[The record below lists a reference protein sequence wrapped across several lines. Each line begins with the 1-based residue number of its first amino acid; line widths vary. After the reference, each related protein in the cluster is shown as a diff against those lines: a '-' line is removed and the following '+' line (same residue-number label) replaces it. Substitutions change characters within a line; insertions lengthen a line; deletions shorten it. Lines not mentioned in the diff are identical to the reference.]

1 MCHALLCDPKFLELL
16 LRIDHELAAQTRAEG
31 CRCGGALHRADYPR
45 KPRGCSRELRPDHS
59 SRLSFCCSV
68 CRGRSTPTSVRF
80 LGRRVYLGLAVV
92 LVSSRSSALASTAAA
107 RLDQA
112 LGVARRT
119 VVRWRIWWRERFPK
133 TPLWRAAGARFMPP
147 VPDEQLPGGLVERF
161 AGPAHEALT
170 RLLVWLSPVTVRA
183 GEPVVIELNEAC

>member
-1 MCHALLCDPKFLELL
+1 MCHALLSDPKFLELL
-16 LRIDHELAAQTRAEG
+16 LCIDHDLAAQTRAEG

-45 KPRGCSRELRPDHS
+45 KPRGCPREVRSEHS
-59 SRLSFCCSV
+59 SRLSFCCAS

-92 LVSSRSSALASTAAA
+92 LVSVRSSALAAAAA
-107 RLDQA
+107 RLGLV

-119 VVRWRIWWRERFPK
+119 VVRWRVWWRDQFPK
-133 TPLWRAAGARFMPP
+133 TPLWRAVGAGLMPP
-147 VPDEQLPGGLVERF
+147 VPEEQLPGGLVERF
-161 AGPAHEALT
+161 AGPTHEALT

>member
-1 MCHALLCDPKFLELL
+1 VCHALLSDPKFLELL

-31 CRCGGALHRADYPR
+31 RRCGGALHRADYPR
-45 KPRGCSRELRPDHS
+45 KPRGCLREVRPDHS

-92 LVSSRSSALASTAAA
+92 LVSARSSALASAAE

-112 LGVARRT
+112 LGVARHT
-119 VVRWRIWWRERFPK
+119 VARWRVWWRERFPK

-147 VPDEQLPGGLVERF
+147 VPEEQLPSGLVDRF
-161 AGPAHEALT
+161 MGPTNEALS
-170 RLLVWLSPVTVRA
+170 RLLVWLSPITVRA
-183 GEPVVIELNEAC
+183 GEPVVIELNEAS